1 MLKKISESRCGMFK
15 VSFTPYNGESNNF
28 LGYCNLVADDKYRMT
43 SISVL
48 RSDTADNGFF
58 LSMPAYFTGRKD
70 ENDKPVFKDYFY
82 PLDSD
87 FRKELNEAVKKTME
101 LGEPVEFCRDEPVSF
116 NVKVKPKENSNDSDS
131 KASVTVYLSR
141 GLPDKKADMVI
152 DSYHIR
158 EVLSGEKAGNLFIAA
173 PSKKNKAGDYN
184 DICFPTTKEFRD
196 ELLRSIMKSYENEIS
211 KNAGTMKISDANAS
225 DIITK

>member
-1 MLKKISESRCGMFK
+1 MFK

-48 RSDTADNGFF
+48 KSETSKNGFF
-58 LSMPAYFTGRKD
+58 LSMPAYYTGRKD

-87 FRKELNEAVKKTME
+87 FRHELNEAVKKAME
-101 LGEPVEFCRDEPVSF
+101 LGEPVEFCRDESVSF
-116 NVKVKPKENSNDSDS
+116 NVRVKPKEYLNDNAS

-158 EVLSGEKAGNLFIAA
+158 EVLSGEKVGKLFIAA
-173 PSKKNKAGDYN
+173 PSKKNSKGDYN
-184 DICFPTTKEFRD
+184 DICYPTTKEFRD
-196 ELLRSIMKSYENEIS
+196 ELFGSIMKSYESEIS
-211 KNAGTMKISDANAS
+211 KEPGTMKISDADAS
-225 DIITK
+225 DVVTK